1 VGENHGPQRYAEK
14 RMVLGD
20 TQKRGVNNCS
30 QYATDTES

>member
-20 TQKRGVNNCS
+20 TQKRGVNKWS
-30 QYATDTES
+30 QYVIDTES